1 MPILTQMLIQ
11 ELHTRYTNVVD
22 YINTQNNGQP
32 NGLRIKQVQLPSSLT
47 QSLAY
52 HYIIENPNSIGVN
65 NIIMENL
72 SEGNN
77 RTYDLIYRTDNM
89 VINIEVKA
97 TGTNE
102 FQRFRPHALTAN
114 FVLWLNFRGNQYDI
128 AIFNPNI
135 LPRGNNGE
143 VDITW
148 ANLVQLQNVILIN
161 NRNI

>member
-1 MPILTQMLIQ
+1 MPILTQELIQ

-22 YINTQNNGQP
+22 YIGIQNNGQP

-52 HYIIENPNSIGVN
+52 HYIVENPNSIGVQ
-65 NIIMENL
+65 NIITENFC
-72 SEGNN
+72 EGNN

-97 TGTNE
+97 TGTND
-102 FQRFRPHALTAN
+102 FQRFRPKALSAN

-135 LPRGNNGE
+135 LAPGDTGE
-143 VDITW
+143 ADIKW
-148 ANLVQLQNVILIN
+148 DKLVQLQNVDLVN
-161 NRNI
+161 NRII

>member
-1 MPILTQMLIQ
+1 MPILTQQLIQ

-52 HYIIENPNSIGVN
+52 HFIIENPNSIGVE

-72 SEGNN
+72 REGNN

-89 VINIEVKA
+89 VINLEVKA
-97 TGTNE
+97 TGTND

-128 AIFNPNI
+128 AIFNPII

-148 ANLVQLQNVILIN
+148 ANLVQLQNVNLIN

>member
-1 MPILTQMLIQ
+1 MPILTQQLIQ

-47 QSLAY
+47 QSLAF
-52 HYIIENPNSIGVN
+52 HYIIENPNSIGVA
-65 NIIMENL
+65 NIFVENL
-72 SEGNN
+72 CAGNN
-77 RTYDLIYRTDNM
+77 RTYDLIYRTENT

-97 TGTNE
+97 TGTND

-135 LPRGNNGE
+135 LAHRNNGE
-143 VDITW
+143 VSITW
-148 ANLVQLQNVILIN
+148 ANLVQLQNVNLIN
-161 NRNI
+161 NRQI